1 MRLIAKKF
9 PELDN
14 KYYDKIKKMDLQQIE
29 ALSMA
34 LFDIK
39 DSKEFDEYL

>member
-14 KYYDKIKKMDLQQIE
+14 KYYEKIKKLDLQQIE

-39 DSKEFDEYL
+39 DSKDLEEYL